1 MKYMKLLFAS
11 LTILFGVLGLSNVLS
26 YDVSMPIM
34 IFTMAS
40 TLLINSFEFKKK
52 QDNVVFVFLLFVSLF
67 AYGVLAYTLFF

>member
-11 LTILFGVLGLSNVLS
+11 LTILFGVLGLSNVLA

-52 QDNVVFVFLLFVSLF
+52 QDNVVFGFLLFVALF
-67 AYGVLAYTLFF
+67 AYGILAYTLFF

>member
-1 MKYMKLLFAS
+1 MKLLFAS

>member
-1 MKYMKLLFAS
+1 MKYMILLFAS

-40 TLLINSFEFKKK
+40 TLLMNSFEFKKK

>member
-1 MKYMKLLFAS
+1 MKYIKLIFAS

>member
-1 MKYMKLLFAS
+1 MKYIKLIFAS
-11 LTILFGVLGLSNVLS
+11 LTILFGVLGLSNVLA

>member
-40 TLLINSFEFKKK
+40 TLLMNSFEFKKK